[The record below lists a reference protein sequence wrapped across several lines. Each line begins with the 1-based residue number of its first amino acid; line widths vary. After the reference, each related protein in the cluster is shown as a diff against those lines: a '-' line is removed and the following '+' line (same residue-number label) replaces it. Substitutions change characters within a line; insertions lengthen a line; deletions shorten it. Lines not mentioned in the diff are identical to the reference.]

1 MMKCAICGSTL
12 PEDEPIC
19 ERCESDSPP
28 SAQRLVPDEVAG
40 HIRAAR
46 ALIILGFFL
55 SFLFLP
61 FAMARLHKAERCLS
75 ETSGEDRL
83 TLGKIRRLRLAA
95 GAVLLLW
102 LAIITLAVA
111 RQYRY
116 ARMG

>member
-12 PEDEPIC
+12 PEDQPIC
-19 ERCESDSPP
+19 ERCDSDVAASGP
-28 SAQRLVPDEVAG
+28 RLVPKEVAG

-46 ALIILGFFL
+46 ALILLGLFL

-61 FAMARLHKAERCLS
+61 FAMRSLRKAERGLAKAP
-75 ETSGEDRL
+75 GEDRA
-83 TLGKIRRLRLAA
+83 TLARIRRLRLAA
-95 GAVLLLW
+95 GVVLLLW